1 MGLEQ
6 LRARL
11 ERLLATDANRSKAGL
26 REALVELKV
35 AAGQSRDALAAAQRE
50 LASQEQQLAD
60 AERRGKLAENI
71 GDGETARIAG
81 EFATKHRERIELLR
95 RKVDVIRDEL
105 AFIEREYQS
114 VSADYRSP
122 GGASQPTPEPDL
134 DDSELRNLEYR
145 AEREKVERAVKAQ
158 LDALKK
164 KMGRSGPSPSNG
176 ENA

>member
-11 ERLLATDANRSKAGL
+11 EHLLAGDANRSRAGL

-35 AAGQSRDALAAAQRE
+35 AAGQSRDALAVAERE
-50 LASQEQQLAD
+50 LAGQEQQLAD

-71 GDGETARIAG
+71 NDVETARIAA

-95 RKVDVIRDEL
+95 RKVGVIRDEL

-114 VSADYRSP
+114 VAADYRSP
-122 GGASQPTPEPDL
+122 VSGVASQPAPEPDL
-134 DDSELRNLEYR
+134 DDSELRNLEFK
-145 AEREKVERAVKAQ
+145 AEREKIELAVKAQ
-158 LDALKK
+158 LEALKK
-164 KMGRSGPSPSNG
+164 KMGKPG
-176 ENA
+176 AT